1 MKPDA
6 KPNKRPLHVHLAV
19 GFLVFSIL
27 LLIVLWLF
35 QTVFL
40 ESFYKTIKTAQVK
53 SCAYSLSD
61 YIGSDSFSDLAREI
75 EEQNA
80 MTVNVYE
87 TTDSFNCVYSSSD
100 VPVVPFDI
108 YSIYQETYDNG
119 GENAT
124 ITQVKTFDGKSR
136 ICQNSLKK
144 TPHLLILGR
153 RIGKGCDQQTA
164 GLLFPV
170 PPQFLCQSVCRVKTF
185 KGCRCA
191 AAVGTRGAA
200 GQKKYHSV
208 PVLSVLF
215 YMSKLISCLLL
226 FMFPVLYVFCSLY
239 LRFFMPG
246 LHYTFVP

>member
-1 MKPDA
+1 MREYIA
-6 KPNKRPLHVHLAV
+6 
-19 GFLVFSIL
+19 FCQS
-27 LLIVLWLF
+27 
-35 QTVFL
+35 QTGN
-40 ESFYKTIKTAQVK
+40 KTAKVRV
-53 SCAYSLSD
+53 
-61 YIGSDSFSDLAREI
+61 DSFSGHLRLGIDYLRAI
-75 EEQNA
+75 HA
-80 MTVNVYE
+80 AG
-87 TTDSFNCVYSSSD
+87 TDSHDNPFKFPDFLSKSD
-100 VPVVPFDI
+100 FHEKGVFCGHMASAQNNHVIALQLLHALPAV
-108 YSIYQETYDNG
+108 
-119 GENAT
+119 AT
-124 ITQVKTFDGKSR
+124 IAQVKTFDGKSR

-246 LHYTFVP
+246 IHYTFVP